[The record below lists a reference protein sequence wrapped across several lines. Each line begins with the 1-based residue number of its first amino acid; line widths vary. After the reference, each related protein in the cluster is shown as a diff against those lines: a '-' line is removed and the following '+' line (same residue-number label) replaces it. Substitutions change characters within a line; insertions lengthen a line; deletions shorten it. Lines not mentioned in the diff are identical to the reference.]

1 MKRKKENGTP
11 KGSPTEREVKWK
23 VENKQFSVF
32 RFPFSVLLVLFLSLE
47 AFPLLAQSIGNVQM
61 DEANLYAMTKQMGQ
75 FIRRFNYE
83 EDQFGNQINPKD
95 PSYRNTEKRRQ
106 SMAILFDQQT
116 YGNQPD
122 LQRYFIED
130 VTSND
135 STFMTFLGGRW
146 YSEVS
151 ASFKYKGKNVSI
163 IMILGVEKEGLGS
176 KWVLN
181 NIYFSEFNKL
191 FPTGEIAEKEKH
203 FLHPMSHELDFMNIY
218 KIFKEPEVIEYY
230 ASKRFEPD
238 YLTLFF
244 YEIKKGNLVFQEV
257 ESVKFHVF
265 QIKDWYFE
273 VSWFNRMGSNSG
285 WLISNLIYISEKEK
299 KDLIKFYEP

>member
-1 MKRKKENGTP
+1 MP
-11 KGSPTEREVKWK
+11 V
-23 VENKQFSVF
+23 
-32 RFPFSVLLVLFLSLE
+32 
-47 AFPLLAQSIGNVQM
+47 AAQSVGDFQM

-83 EDQFGNQINPKD
+83 EDQFGNKINPKD
-95 PSYRNTEKRRQ
+95 PSYHNKQKRQQ
-106 SMAILFDQQT
+106 SLSILFDQAT
-116 YGNQPD
+116 YGSQPD

-130 VTSND
+130 VTADD

-151 ASFKYKGKNVSI
+151 ATFKYKGKDVSL

>member
-1 MKRKKENGTP
+1 MRRKKTEDRRQKTEGW
-11 KGSPTEREVKWK
+11 GSA
-23 VENKQFSVF
+23 
-32 RFPFSVLLVLFLSLE
+32 LLILVLIICFG
-47 AFPLLAQSIGNVQM
+47 AAPINAQTVGDFQM

-83 EDQFGNQINPKD
+83 EDQFGNKINPKD
-95 PSYRNTEKRRQ
+95 PSYHNRQKRQQ
-106 SMAILFDQQT
+106 SLSILFDQAT
-116 YGNQPD
+116 YGSQPD

-130 VTSND
+130 VTADD

-151 ASFKYKGKNVSI
+151 ATFKYKGKEVSL

-191 FPTGEIAEKEKH
+191 FPTGEMTEREKH

-218 KIFKEPEVIEYY
+218 KIFKEPEIIEYY

-244 YEIKKGNLVFQEV
+244 YEIKKGNLIFQNV
-257 ESVKFHVF
+257 DSVKFHVF

-273 VSWFNRMGSNSG
+273 VSWFNRNTSNSG
-285 WLISNLIYISEKEK
+285 WLISNLIYIPEKDK
-299 KDLIKFYEP
+299 IDLIKFYEP

>member
-1 MKRKKENGTP
+1 MSEKKIEDGRRK
-11 KGSPTEREVKWK
+11 TEDRRS
-23 VENKQFSVF
+23 SV
-32 RFPFSVLLVLFLSLE
+32 VLLIL
-47 AFPLLAQSIGNVQM
+47 LLAVMAMPAMAQNIGDFQM
-61 DEANLYAMTKQMGQ
+61 DETNLYAMTKQMGQ

-83 EDQFGNQINPKD
+83 EDQFGYKINPKD
-95 PSYRNTEKRRQ
+95 PAYHNRQKRQQ
-106 SMAILFDQQT
+106 SLAILFDQAT

-122 LQRYFIED
+122 LQRFFIED
-130 VTSND
+130 VTADD

-151 ASFKYKGKNVSI
+151 ATFKYKGKDVSL
-163 IMILGVEKEGLGS
+163 IMILGIEKEGLGS

-191 FPTGEIAEKEKH
+191 FPTGEMAEKEKH

-218 KIFKEPEVIEYY
+218 KIFKEPEIIEYY
-230 ASKRFEPD
+230 ASKSFEPD

-244 YEIKKGNLVFQEV
+244 YEVKKGNLVFQNV
-257 ESVKFHVF
+257 DAVKFHVF

-273 VSWFNRMGSNSG
+273 VSWFNRSGSNAG
-285 WLISNLIYISEKEK
+285 WLISNLIYLPEKEK
-299 KDLIKFYEP
+299 TELIKFYEP

>member
-1 MKRKKENGTP
+1 MKRKTENGTRR
-11 KGSPTEREVKWK
+11 TENEKRKT
-23 VENKQFSVF
+23 ENCLFSTF
-32 RFPFSVLLVLFLSLE
+32 HFPLSVLLVLFLSLE

-61 DEANLYAMTKQMGQ
+61 DEAHLYAMTKQMGQ

>member
-1 MKRKKENGTP
+1 MSKK
-11 KGSPTEREVKWK
+11 
-23 VENKQFSVF
+23 
-32 RFPFSVLLVLFLSLE
+32 LLILVLALCFGIL
-47 AFPLLAQSIGNVQM
+47 PMRAQSIGDVQM

-106 SMAILFDQQT
+106 SLAILFDQQT
-116 YGNQPD
+116 YGSQPD

-191 FPTGEIAEKEKH
+191 FPTGEIAEREKH

-230 ASKRFEPD
+230 ASKNFEPD

>member
-1 MKRKKENGTP
+1 MRRQKKEVRSKKKEGGNFSALLILLLIVCFVMP
-11 KGSPTEREVKWK
+11 VK
-23 VENKQFSVF
+23 
-32 RFPFSVLLVLFLSLE
+32 
-47 AFPLLAQSIGNVQM
+47 AQSLGDVQF

-83 EDQFGNQINPKD
+83 EDQFGYKINPKD
-95 PSYRNTEKRRQ
+95 PSYRNKDKRQQ
-106 SMAILFDQQT
+106 SLAILFDQQT

-122 LQRYFIED
+122 LQRFFIED
-130 VTSND
+130 VTAND

-151 ASFKYKGKNVSI
+151 ASFKYKGKDANV

-191 FPTGEIAEKEKH
+191 FPTGEMTEKEKH

-230 ASKRFEPD
+230 ASKSFEPD

-244 YEIKKGNLVFQEV
+244 YEIKRGNLVFQNV

-273 VSWFNRMGSNSG
+273 VSWFNRNGSNAG
-285 WLISNLIYISEKEK
+285 WLISNLIYIPEKDK
-299 KDLIKFYEP
+299 KDLLKFYEP

>member
-1 MKRKKENGTP
+1 MRRQEIEDRRQKAEG
-11 KGSPTEREVKWK
+11 GI
-23 VENKQFSVF
+23 FST
-32 RFPFSVLLVLFLSLE
+32 LLVLFMIFIFG
-47 AFPLLAQSIGNVQM
+47 AMPVKAQSIGDVQM

-83 EDQFGNQINPKD
+83 EDQFGNKINPAD
-95 PSYRNTEKRRQ
+95 PSYRSTAKRRQ
-106 SMAILFDQQT
+106 SLAILFDQQT
-116 YGNQPD
+116 YGSQPD

-151 ASFKYKGKNVSI
+151 ASFKYKGQNVSV
-163 IMILGVEKEGLGS
+163 IMILGVEQEGLGS

-191 FPTGEIAEKEKH
+191 FPSGEITEKEKH

-230 ASKRFEPD
+230 ASKTFEPN

-244 YEIKKGNLVFQEV
+244 YEIKRGNLVFQEV

-273 VSWFNRMGSNSG
+273 VSWFNRSGSNSG
-285 WLISNLIYISEKEK
+285 WLISNLIYIPEKEK
-299 KDLIKFYEP
+299 KDLLKFYEP

>member
-1 MKRKKENGTP
+1 MSNKIEDRSQK
-11 KGSPTEREVKWK
+11 TEGGI
-23 VENKQFSVF
+23 FS
-32 RFPFSVLLVLFLSLE
+32 SLLLLFLV
-47 AFPLLAQSIGNVQM
+47 FCFGITPIKAQSIGNVKM

-75 FIRRFNYE
+75 FMRRFNYE
-83 EDQFGNQINPKD
+83 EDQFGYQINPKS

-106 SMAILFDQQT
+106 SLAVLFDQQT

-122 LQRYFIED
+122 LQRFFIED
-130 VTSND
+130 VTAND

-151 ASFKYKGKNVSI
+151 ATFKYKGKPVNI
-163 IMILGVEKEGLGS
+163 IMILGIEQEGLGS

-191 FPTGEIAEKEKH
+191 FPSGEITEKEKH

-230 ASKRFEPD
+230 ASKTFEPD

-244 YEIKKGNLVFQEV
+244 YEIKLGNLVFQEV
-257 ESVKFHVF
+257 DTVKFHVF

-273 VSWFNRMGSNSG
+273 VSWFNRSGSNAG
-285 WLISNLIYISEKEK
+285 WLISNLIYIPEKEK